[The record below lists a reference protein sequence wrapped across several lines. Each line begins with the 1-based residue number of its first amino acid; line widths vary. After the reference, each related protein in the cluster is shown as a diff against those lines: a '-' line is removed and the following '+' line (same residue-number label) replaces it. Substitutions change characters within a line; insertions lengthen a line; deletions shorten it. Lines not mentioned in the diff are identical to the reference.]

1 MKSILIIHGNL
12 GGGGAERVLI
22 DILNS
27 FDTSRYNVDFLL
39 ILNKGIYIKDIP
51 SKINFLGSIYH
62 SERPFW
68 KWFIAR
74 LHCGIIFE
82 RGEIRKKVTKRYD
95 TIISFMENGPFKYH
109 SLITDKAEK
118 NITWVHTDL
127 LNNHYSKYSF
137 LGNHD
142 EARAYNKM
150 DKIVFVSE
158 NARTNFRKLFHI
170 NEEKLK
176 VIHNPI
182 DVRRILSMCNEFEVH
197 KDKFTISMVGRFCPQ
212 KRYDRFIHAV
222 NILINKG
229 CDLTVNILGAGELE
243 SEMRDLVKSLKISQY
258 VNFLGF
264 QSNPYPYIKKSDV
277 LCLSSDAEGYPTVI
291 CESMVLG
298 TAVVATDIVGSR
310 ELLDKNKYGLLSELS
325 SESLAENLFKFYSNS
340 DLLNTYKRLALHRS
354 ESFSISKTMNEIYSV
369 I

>member
-1 MKSILIIHGNL
+1 
-12 GGGGAERVLI
+12 
-22 DILNS
+22 
-27 FDTSRYNVDFLL
+27 
-39 ILNKGIYIKDIP
+39 
-51 SKINFLGSIYH
+51 
-62 SERPFW
+62 
-68 KWFIAR
+68 
-74 LHCGIIFE
+74 
-82 RGEIRKKVTKRYD
+82 
-95 TIISFMENGPFKYH
+95 
-109 SLITDKAEK
+109 
-118 NITWVHTDL
+118 
-127 LNNHYSKYSF
+127 
-137 LGNHD
+137 
-142 EARAYNKM
+142 M

-229 CDLTVNILGAGELE
+229 CDLTVNILGTGELE